1 MKMRVAVMVL
11 IVLGLV
17 AAGAAAMLVRAL
29 KTDMPNKDGVARVS
43 VLVAEVNLPARTRLT
58 RQHVTVEQVPEN
70 GLPQGYLSN
79 QAQAVGKVLKVPMV
93 KGQPLTLT
101 HLIAKDSID
110 DLLRPG
116 MLAFPAPLPR
126 RSTSTDLLYPGCIV
140 DVFATFP
147 LRSSDKGEAVVTPL
161 LQNIQILAV
170 ENNTVIPPANQ
181 KEATDGASRKRSTSN
196 STNVMVT
203 LEVTA
208 RQAAAL
214 QLALEQGT
222 LGLAMRNP
230 NDKSVNPMEP
240 MVVKEGQLTSAS
252 QTLDPQTLTLF
263 SSLQQI
269 LGNKPSTDAEAS
281 AIPQAVQ
288 QKNPGWHMTVIRGR
302 KVEDTE
308 VKLQDQEEPN
318 KLQAAATATEGK

>member
-1 MKMRVAVMVL
+1 MRVAVMVL

-29 KTDMPNKDGVARVS
+29 KANVASKDGVAQVS

-58 RQHVTVEQVPEN
+58 RQHVTVQQVSES
-70 GLPQGYLSN
+70 GLPQGHLSD
-79 QAQAVGKVLKVPMV
+79 QAQAIGKVLKVPVV

-126 RSTSTDLLYPGCIV
+126 RSISTDLLYPGCIV

-147 LRSSDKGEAVVTPL
+147 LRRSDKGEAVVTPL

-181 KEATDGASRKRSTSN
+181 KEGAEGAARKRSSSN

-222 LGLAMRNP
+222 LGLALRNP
-230 NDKSVNPMEP
+230 NDKSLNPMEP

-263 SSLQQI
+263 NNLQQI
-269 LGNKPSTDAEAS
+269 LGNQPAVAAS
-281 AIPQAVQ
+281 PAAAPEIPATLQ
-288 QKNPGWHMTVIRGR
+288 QKTPAWRVTVIRGR
-302 KVEDTE
+302 KVEETE
-308 VKLQDQEEPN
+308 LRLQDQESN
-318 KLQAAATATEGK
+318 KLQTAAAEDR